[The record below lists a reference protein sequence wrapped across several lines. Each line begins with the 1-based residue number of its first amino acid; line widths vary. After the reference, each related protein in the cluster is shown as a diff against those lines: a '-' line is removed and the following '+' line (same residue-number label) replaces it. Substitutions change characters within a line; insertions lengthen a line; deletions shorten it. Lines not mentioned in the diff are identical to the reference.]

1 MKDVAASTMA
11 DDLKRLGIDPLKPP
25 PLNKLS
31 PDVLRKVMVTFT
43 KSLGVKCE
51 FCHDQNN
58 FKAPTPHKKVAA
70 GMWQHF
76 VLEMR
81 LDGGGPLYC
90 DSCHSGKAE
99 FLDRHDNK
107 ALQGWMEA
115 NYVKKLKRA
124 DKKEHSCD
132 LCPRRP
138 VRGEIP
144 PSVGDEVEDRQGV
157 GGTVFPT
164 FSRVCIA
171 IKHSFLTRVRVFSRL
186 NTVQG
191 LTQRQQMVLDFIRS
205 SIADRGYPPTLR
217 EIGARMGI
225 RSTNGVNDH
234 LRALER
240 KGYLTREDMKSRA
253 LRPTTHHDVAQ
264 HLGNA
269 ANGDGASNDSTHSSQ
284 ERFGVGGT
292 TFEDVVEIQVLGRV
306 AAGLPLFAE
315 EHVIDTVRVDRGLLK
330 GGREV
335 FGLRVHGDSMI
346 DAGILNGDYI
356 FVRKQLTASRGD
368 IVVALIGDEATVKYY
383 FPEKDYVR
391 FQPANKAMAPILVRA
406 VDFKPTMLLG
416 VVVGVFRRL

>member
-1 MKDVAASTMA
+1 
-11 DDLKRLGIDPLKPP
+11 
-25 PLNKLS
+25 
-31 PDVLRKVMVTFT
+31 
-43 KSLGVKCE
+43 
-51 FCHDQNN
+51 
-58 FKAPTPHKKVAA
+58 
-70 GMWQHF
+70 
-76 VLEMR
+76 
-81 LDGGGPLYC
+81 
-90 DSCHSGKAE
+90 
-99 FLDRHDNK
+99 
-107 ALQGWMEA
+107 
-115 NYVKKLKRA
+115 
-124 DKKEHSCD
+124 
-132 LCPRRP
+132 
-138 VRGEIP
+138 
-144 PSVGDEVEDRQGV
+144 
-157 GGTVFPT
+157 
-164 FSRVCIA
+164 
-171 IKHSFLTRVRVFSRL
+171 VFSTL
-186 NTVQG
+186 NNVQG
-191 LTQRQQMVLDFIRS
+191 LTQRQQMVLDFIRQ

-253 LRPTTHHDVAQ
+253 LRPTAHANSTEQ
-264 HLGNA
+264 LRLGNA
-269 ANGDGASNDSTHSSQ
+269 NANASVAKLGGANANDSVSHD
-284 ERFGVGGT
+284 
-292 TFEDVVEIQVLGRV
+292 EDVIDVQILGRV

-346 DAGILNGDYI
+346 EAGILNGDYI
-356 FVRKQLTASRGD
+356 FVRKQLTANRGD